1 MVKTKFL
8 KLAEVFDR
16 LERTA
21 SNLAMIDILTEFF
34 PKISPEEA
42 KISAYLLRGELSPS
56 YEGLEMGLAGK
67 MAIKAIAR
75 SENVSP
81 EKVASLFKKTGDFGS
96 IVEILKKDKKGGG
109 LTIEEVFEKLL
120 GIAKISGEGSQEKKL
135 NLLADLLSK
144 VSGIE
149 AKYII
154 RTILGTLRLGVGEMT
169 FLYGLAK
176 AFGEKKQKEILEY
189 AFNVLSDFG
198 EIARL
203 VSEFGIKKVAEI
215 KPKVGAPIRVML
227 SSRVEELKEVKDH
240 IAGLVSVEEKYDGE
254 RIQAHI
260 KKNGE
265 ILNIMFFNPSFF
277 L

>member
-16 LERTA
+16 LERTS
-21 SNLAMIDILTEFF
+21 SNLAMIDILAEFF

-42 KISAYLLRGELSPS
+42 KISAYRLRGELSPS

-154 RTILGTLRLGVGEMT
+154 RTVLGILRLGVGEMI

-203 VSEFGIKKVAEI
+203 VSEF
-215 KPKVGAPIRVML
+215 
-227 SSRVEELKEVKDH
+227 
-240 IAGLVSVEEKYDGE
+240 
-254 RIQAHI
+254 
-260 KKNGE
+260 
-265 ILNIMFFNPSFF
+265 
-277 L
+277 